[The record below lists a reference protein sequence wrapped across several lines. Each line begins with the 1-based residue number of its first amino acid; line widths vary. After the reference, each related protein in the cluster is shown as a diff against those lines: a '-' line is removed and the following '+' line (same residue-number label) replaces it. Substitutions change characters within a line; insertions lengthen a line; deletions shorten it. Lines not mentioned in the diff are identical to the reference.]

1 MSQSSGKG
9 LKCRVGIS
17 PIHAGHQ
24 PVSALSLDQS
34 ANCALIS
41 CSLDQIPLPVTWHL
55 PIFHFSWPVM
65 DTRHIGNLTSTLIS
79 TASRASALFPLAERF
94 NQLLAQFTFWKRI
107 ECNIDRLMRD
117 LFGEMIRIHPLQ
129 SASNL
134 FWRPPNSDPGLDYL
148 PENRP
153 WSKLSSTNRSLFSRI
168 GSSTGYP
175 HMIIGWVRKS
185 LDLPADGGGGATK
198 KRGYLADTALP
209 FQFSHD
215 DRSFLNREMVV
226 LFSHSNI
233 LYDWCCST
241 WN

>member
-1 MSQSSGKG
+1 MLVAASWPWAVWISKVDLDLKYFSSLLMKRHLFSTIIGHCLSQASGNMSQSSGKG

-17 PIHAGHQ
+17 SIHSGHQ

-65 DTRHIGNLTSTLIS
+65 DTRHIGNLISTLIS

-117 LFGEMIRIHPLQ
+117 LF
-129 SASNL
+129 
-134 FWRPPNSDPGLDYL
+134 WR
-148 PENRP
+148 
-153 WSKLSSTNRSLFSRI
+153 
-168 GSSTGYP
+168 
-175 HMIIGWVRKS
+175 
-185 LDLPADGGGGATK
+185 
-198 KRGYLADTALP
+198 
-209 FQFSHD
+209 D
-215 DRSFLNREMVV
+215 D
-226 LFSHSNI
+226 
-233 LYDWCCST
+233 
-241 WN
+241 

>member
-17 PIHAGHQ
+17 SIHAGHQ

-117 LFGEMIRIHPLQ
+117 LFGVITRIPVLETT
-129 SASNL
+129 S
-134 FWRPPNSDPGLDYL
+134 WTTSDPSFVAERVLSPPKNL
-148 PENRP
+148 PVGNRTA
-153 WSKLSSTNRSLFSRI
+153 LTITDSRI
-168 GSSTGYP
+168 
-175 HMIIGWVRKS
+175 
-185 LDLPADGGGGATK
+185 TK
-198 KRGYLADTALP
+198 V
-209 FQFSHD
+209 
-215 DRSFLNREMVV
+215 FL
-226 LFSHSNI
+226 L
-233 LYDWCCST
+233 L
-241 WN
+241 